1 MQRNLLVL
9 LALLAPACVPANA
22 QSAFFLNRRLGEWL
36 DQLESAKQ
44 PASRRSA
51 AFALGRMGS
60 IAGMAIQELAR
71 RISDDPDAGVRDMSA
86 AALGDI
92 VLSMRHF
99 SLDEQWKKAG
109 EPLTAALG
117 HDDPRVRRSA
127 AYALGAFGSVA
138 ASAAPSLKKALRD
151 STASVRQNAAW
162 ALGRIGAAADG
173 PMVADLCDLLRDSS
187 ALVRRDAAAALKTVG
202 EKTDA
207 VLFKIAVKPLL
218 EMVNKERDEVARNA
232 ALETLATRTGPEHA
246 DLAGDVYPL
255 LERKDPNTVRNAA
268 FVLGNM
274 GGEPARRALPELK
287 KALRDTDPAVQELA
301 AASLSHAGKEAIPA
315 IDDLAR
321 VLTTSAE
328 PKVRV
333 NCAVALGHIGGE
345 NPAAAQSA
353 VPALADALKAT
364 ARPGDD
370 PSRKY
375 EYDKVRIY
383 AAEALSRFRPPYN
396 EAAIPAVRE
405 AIRGDP
411 SRDVRYRCVW
421 ATFNMREEAMKRFD
435 LIPVLAA
442 VLEETSPD
450 TQLVRYEAARSL
462 AVSLGARAPDKV
474 CDVLLDM
481 IGNTDLQ
488 VFKGTDAA
496 ITSTTDESRGGG
508 SKVSEKA
515 EGDGRH
521 MAAEAMGWLGDKAKK
536 NKSIVAALQKA
547 AKSDERQ
554 LREKAREALKRI
566 GLALE

>member
-9 LALLAPACVPANA
+9 LALLVPACVPANA
-22 QSAFFLNRRLGEWL
+22 QSAFFLSRGLGEWL
-36 DQLESAKQ
+36 GELESAKR

-60 IAGMAIQELAR
+60 IAGMAIPELAR

-99 SLDEQWKKAG
+99 ALDEQWKKAG
-109 EPLTAALG
+109 APLMAALG

-127 AYALGAFGSVA
+127 AYALGTFGSVA
-138 ASAAPSLKKALRD
+138 ALSAKPLKKALRD
-151 STASVRQNAAW
+151 SNASVRQNAAW

-173 PMVADLCDLLRDSS
+173 PMVADLCDLLGDAN
-187 ALVRRDAAAALKTVG
+187 ALVRRDAAAALKTIG
-202 EKTDA
+202 EKADA
-207 VLFKIAVKPLL
+207 VLFKRAVKPLL

-255 LERKDPNTVRNAA
+255 LESKDPNTVRNAA

-274 GGEPARRALPELK
+274 GGEPARRALPELQ
-287 KALRDTDPAVQELA
+287 KALRDPDPAVQELA

-321 VLTTSAE
+321 LLTVSVE

-333 NCAVALGHIGGE
+333 NCALALAQMGGE
-345 NPAAAQSA
+345 IAAAVRSA

-364 ARPGDD
+364 VRPGDD
-370 PSRKY
+370 PYRKH

-383 AAEALSRFRPPYN
+383 AAEALSRIRPPHN
-396 EAAIPAVRE
+396 EAAMAAVRE
-405 AIRGDP
+405 AIRSD
-411 SRDVRYRCVW
+411 SNKHVRHRCVW
-421 ATFNMREEAMKRFD
+421 ATFNMEEEAMKRFD
-435 LIPVLAA
+435 LITVLSA

-450 TQLVRYEAARSL
+450 TQLVRYDAARWL
-462 AVSLGARAPDKV
+462 ACCLKARAPDKV

-481 IGNTDLQ
+481 LGNTDLL
-488 VFKGTDAA
+488 VFKGSDAA
-496 ITSTTDESRGGG
+496 ITSTTDESKSGG

-536 NKSIVAALQKA
+536 NKAIVAALQKA
-547 AKSDERQ
+547 AKSDEPR
-554 LREKAREALKRI
+554 LKEEARKSLKALGVAVE
-566 GLALE
+566 